1 MKHNKWEKEKKEK
14 EKRGGGAEVYH
25 KKTGFLQPAS
35 FYFSN
40 VFLAEEQDVFLFWE
54 GSNIQ

>member
-25 KKTGFLQPAS
+25 KKTGFL
-35 FYFSN
+35 
-40 VFLAEEQDVFLFWE
+40 
-54 GSNIQ
+54 